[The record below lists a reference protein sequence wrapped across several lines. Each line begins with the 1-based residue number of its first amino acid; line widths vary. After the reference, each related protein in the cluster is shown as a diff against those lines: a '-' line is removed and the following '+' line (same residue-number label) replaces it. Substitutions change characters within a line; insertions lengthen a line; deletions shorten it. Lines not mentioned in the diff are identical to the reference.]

1 MTTRPTEGTAV
12 QKALGDIFRNVR
24 NESGISLKALALRM
38 KRSINTI
45 RWHEAGSR
53 SLRADDLVLAAQ
65 VIGCSP
71 SALLTDDFGRV
82 TQGGADEADAAAA

>member
-12 QKALGDIFRNVR
+12 QKALGDTFRNVR
-24 NESGISLKALALRM
+24 TESGITLKALAKRM
-38 KRSINTI
+38 QRSINTI

-65 VIGCSP
+65 VMGCSP
-71 SALLTDDFGRV
+71 TALVLEDMDRS
-82 TQGGADEADAAAA
+82 GGGDEADAAAA

>member
-12 QKALGDIFRNVR
+12 QKKLGDMFRAAR
-24 NESGISLKALALRM
+24 DEAGISLKTLAKQMR
-38 KRSINTI
+38 RSINTI

-65 VIGCSP
+65 VMGCSP
-71 SALLTDDFGRV
+71 TALV
-82 TQGGADEADAAAA
+82 IEDAEGLGNAQDTASDA